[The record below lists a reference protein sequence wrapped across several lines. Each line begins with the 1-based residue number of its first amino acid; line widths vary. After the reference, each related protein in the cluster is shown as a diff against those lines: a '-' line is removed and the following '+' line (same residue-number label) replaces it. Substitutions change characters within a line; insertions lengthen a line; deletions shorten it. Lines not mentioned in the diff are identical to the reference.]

1 MGHTQKTKLAID
13 IGGTFTDV
21 VLASPRGQF
30 STKLLTTHEAPA
42 HGVLSAIEQ
51 LLEQSQTPTVE
62 IDAIIHGTTL
72 AANTIIERRGART
85 ALLVTEGHRDAL
97 ETGYENRF
105 DQYDLAIAR
114 PAPLLERKL
123 RWPVR
128 ERMSASGNILVELD
142 EDGIEDIVIKIQQLD
157 IESIAVGFLHSYANP
172 VHEQKVAERLKRVL
186 PDLYISQSSEVSPQ
200 IREYDRLSTAV
211 ANAYIQPLM
220 AGYLHE
226 LEDKLLQRGLNCP
239 LHLVM
244 STGGLTTLET
254 AARFPVRLVESGP
267 AGGAILAADIAKRA
281 NINEVMSF
289 DMGGTTAKLCLIDK
303 GRPQRANAFEIDR
316 LYRFIRG
323 SGLPLRIPTIS
334 LVEIGA
340 GGGSI
345 SSIDALQRLRVGPQS
360 AGSEPGP
367 ACYERGGTL
376 ATVTD
381 ADFVLGHLDAN
392 DFAGGQ
398 IALSFTEASKAIDV
412 HIAESL
418 NMETSQ
424 AAAGINEVVDEM
436 MANAARVHA
445 VESGRSVSDRCLIA
459 FGGAAPLHAGRIAD
473 KLGINKIII
482 PYQAG
487 VGSAVGFLLA
497 PFSFELSRS
506 WVMKISE
513 LDENKLNQLLE
524 SMKREA
530 IGLVKDSISDADLII
545 SIKATMRYTGQGH
558 EVEMA
563 VTEEQIVDAI
573 ALAQVFEQHYQ
584 KLYGRLIPGV
594 DIEIVTLIVNA
605 SETIKQRSYES
616 TKIGSEK
623 ITTTETRRVIV
634 QRGKKSIDIPCY
646 TRSNLMPG
654 HCFQGP
660 ALITEDQTTT
670 IVAEGM
676 LVNIDADKNIIMERN
691 TDP

>member
-1 MGHTQKTKLAID
+1 VQSTQKTRLAVD

-21 VLASPRGQF
+21 VLASPSGQF
-30 STKLLTTHEAPA
+30 STKLLTTHKAPA
-42 HGVLSAIEQ
+42 HAVLLAIEH
-51 LLEQSQTPTVE
+51 LLKQSQTPAGEV
-62 IDAIIHGTTL
+62 DAIIHGTTL
-72 AANTIIERRGART
+72 AANTVIERRGART

-114 PAPLLERKL
+114 PAPLLARKF

-128 ERMSASGNILVELD
+128 ERMSASGKILLELD
-142 EDGIEDIVIKIQQLD
+142 EGRIDNIVRKIQQHD
-157 IESIAVGFLHSYANP
+157 IESVAIGFLHAYANP
-172 VHEQKVAERLKRVL
+172 LHEQQVAKQLKRAL
-186 PDLYISQSSEVSPQ
+186 PDLYISLSSEVSPQ

-211 ANAYIQPLM
+211 TNAYIQPLM
-220 AGYLHE
+220 AGYLRE
-226 LEDKLLQRGLNCP
+226 LEDRLLQHGLSCP

-244 STGGLTTLET
+244 STGGLTTIDT
-254 AARFPVRLVESGP
+254 AVRFPVRLVESGP
-267 AGGAILAADIAKRA
+267 AGGAILAADIAKQA
-281 NINEVMSF
+281 NIDEVMSF

-303 GRPQRANAFEIDR
+303 GRSQRANAFEIDR

-323 SGLPLRIPTIS
+323 SGLPLRIPTIA
-334 LVEIGA
+334 LVEIGT

-345 SSIDALQRLRVGPQS
+345 ATIDELQRLRVGPQS

-367 ACYERGGTL
+367 ACYRRGGTQ

-381 ADFVLGHLDAN
+381 ADFILGHIDAN
-392 DFAGGQ
+392 DFASGQ
-398 IALSFTEASKAIDV
+398 IALSFEQASRAIDK
-412 HIAESL
+412 HIAETL
-418 NMETSQ
+418 GMETAQ

-497 PFSFELSRS
+497 PVSFELSRS
-506 WVMKISE
+506 WVMKISKF
-513 LDENKLNQLLE
+513 DKSKLIELLE
-524 SMKREA
+524 SMKQEA
-530 IGLVKDSISDADLII
+530 ISLVKNSISDDDLNI
-545 SIKATMRYTGQGH
+545 SMKATMRYTGQGH
-558 EVEMA
+558 EVEIA
-563 VTEEQIVDAI
+563 ITEEQIVDAP
-573 ALAQVFEQHYQ
+573 ALAQIFEQHYQ

-605 SETIKQRSYES
+605 SETVKQRANEN
-616 TKIGSEK
+616 TEINSEK
-623 ITTTETRRVIV
+623 ITTIETRKIIV

-646 TRSNLMPG
+646 ARSSLMPG

-670 IVAEGM
+670 IVPEGM
-676 LVNIDADKNIIMERN
+676 LVNIDTNKHIIMERI
-691 TDP
+691 TD